1 MVIARWCRVW
11 SGARSTPR
19 GPRHWSVCCKKRR
32 LAYTPGLTGRALRQR
47 IAASEAVTDPERIKL
62 YRIPGGSEVKDED
75 TVSAFGGDVQYVI
88 MAPPPITVTIYKATD
103 EVTDVWEDAAEG
115 APLWQIQVHD
125 AARRWPT
132 LGLHA
137 YFARFIER
145 QQLTLQ
151 SLERLGIRI
160 VATDRDPDN
169 VGFVQW
175 RVAFYVAGPESALQN
190 FLFLLDDFFVYLA
203 EKMLPFDVHLQPH
216 INVKVACEDPSY
228 KRTLLHE
235 PAARLPL
242 GFFEARP
249 VFGNRV
255 TTLRL
260 QPETADKMTVVI
272 EGNTYAF
279 RRRLD
284 AHNVGAGFYEEEGAR
299 RYVRVLRSLDVSVGE
314 ERQRVLDMCGESVF
328 MNLAMRVLVKPP
340 PQEGSAVAAFVERLR
355 AVPSL
360 HFV

>member
-1 MVIARWCRVW
+1 MVIARWRRVW

-75 TVSAFGGDVQYVI
+75 TVSFGDVQYVI
-88 MAPPPITVTIYKATD
+88 MAPPPVIVTIYKATD
-103 EVTDVWEDAAEG
+103 NAVDAWEDAAAG

-125 AARRWPT
+125 DARRWPT

-228 KRTLLHE
+228 KRTFLHE

-242 GFFEARP
+242 GIFEARP

-314 ERQRVLDMCGESVF
+314 ERQRVLDMCGENVF

-340 PQEGSAVAAFVERLR
+340 PQEGYAVAAFVERLR

-360 HFV
+360 HFVL